1 MNVVI
6 LVILTHRYG
15 RFSTLHVF
23 KWQRREVLFVTEH
36 TRATNN
42 TVLVWVINKLKPYKI
57 SLASSKSYICKLDED
72 ATGQREARDSHLFCF
87 VSHSV
92 HVVRETS
99 PSQTQQSSR
108 RAQEKMNDP

>member
-1 MNVVI
+1 MNTQIWKIFHTPCIKVTQEKGI
-6 LVILTHRYG
+6 
-15 RFSTLHVF
+15 
-23 KWQRREVLFVTEH
+23 VTEH
-36 TRATNN
+36 SIRATNN

-72 ATGQREARDSHLFCF
+72 APGQREARDSHLFCF

-92 HVVRETS
+92 HAVRETS
-99 PSQTQQSSR
+99 PSQTQQSTR